1 MEVEFCIVIIGDE
14 ILLGQVADTNTS
26 AIIRALAPAGFRC
39 RRVLTVGDNA
49 ADIRSAINSSME
61 LTPLVIT
68 TGGLGP
74 TKDDI
79 TRGALMEIFG
89 GTLNE
94 DPAVTANIE
103 QVFSRRG
110 LQLNP
115 LTRLQAW
122 VPDTA
127 RVLMNRFGTAPGLL
141 FMRKDG
147 KNAQRVICLPG
158 VPSETAGMLPDVVV
172 PTLIDE
178 FHAPTDTRH
187 ISYIVAGISESALAQ
202 RLETFENAL
211 PAEAHLAYL
220 PNGGWIHLRLDISG
234 GSEELARELS
244 AGLEDALG
252 IYLLCHGYHTPAEIL
267 INLLR
272 ERKLTLATAESC
284 TGGNIAHDITSV
296 PGSSDVFK
304 GAVVSY
310 ANSIKEN
317 ILGVDPQTLDS
328 LGAVSLPVAK
338 QMAIGALRE
347 LDTDCA
353 ISTTGIAG
361 PGGGSDEKPVGTVW
375 LCIST
380 PQAMLTHCL
389 HLNGSRLR
397 IIERTTTE
405 AIIALI
411 RLLKNPSWTF

>member
-1 MEVEFCIVIIGDE
+1 MEIEFSIVIIGDE
-14 ILLGQVADTNTS
+14 ILLGQVSDANTS
-26 AIIRALAPAGFRC
+26 AIIRALAPVGFRC
-39 RRVLTVGDNA
+39 RQVLTVGDNA
-49 ADIRSAINSSME
+49 ADIRSAINTSME

-89 GTLNE
+89 GTLKE
-94 DPAVTANIE
+94 DPEVTLNIE

-110 LQLNP
+110 LELNP

-141 FMRKDG
+141 FTRRDDTMK
-147 KNAQRVICLPG
+147 QRVICLPG

-172 PTLIDE
+172 PTLVEE
-178 FHAPTDTRH
+178 FHAPSDTRH

-202 RLETFENAL
+202 KLDAFEDAL

-234 GSEELARELS
+234 GSDEQAHTLSTALESEL
-244 AGLEDALG
+244 GP
-252 IYLLCHGYHTPAEIL
+252 YLLTHGYHTPAEIL

-272 ERKLTLATAESC
+272 ERNYTMGTAESC
-284 TGGNIAHDITSV
+284 TGGNIAHAITTV

-310 ANSIKEN
+310 ANSVKEE
-317 ILGVDPQTLDS
+317 ILGVDPLTLET

-338 QMAIGALRE
+338 QMAVGALRE
-347 LDTDCA
+347 LDADCA

-361 PGGGSDEKPVGTVW
+361 PSGGTEEKPVGTVW

-380 PQAMLTHCL
+380 PQALLTHCL
-389 HLNGSRLR
+389 HLRGSRTN

-411 RLLKNPSWTF
+411 RLLQNPSWTF